1 MIMRLSIAL
10 AALTLPLSAPLPA
23 LAQTADVAGVQAIN
37 MASAVTG
44 KGYSPA
50 YVKAQTLLD
59 RAGFSP
65 GVIDG
70 YDGQNFRG
78 ALAAFAKARGLS
90 AKLDDKMWTALAADA
105 TPAAQTYTIAASD
118 VAGPFTPKIPA
129 KFSDMAKLDRLGY
142 ANAKEALAERFHMD
156 ETLLTRLNPNVNFSK
171 AGTPIVVVAPGA
183 GTLGG
188 AVTLIRINTKAESVT
203 AYDKD
208 NKVVG
213 YFPATVGSTQYPAPS
228 GSWGVNSVSV
238 DPVYYYDPKRLT
250 FGEGQAAGALKL
262 APGPNNPVG
271 SVWIDLTKDTY
282 GIHGAPQPRLVGKIS
297 SHGCVRLTNWDAL
310 ALGKAVSKETKVVFD
325 GAAT

>member
-1 MIMRLSIAL
+1 MILRLSIVL
-10 AALTLPLSAPLPA
+10 AALALPMAAQAQPA
-23 LAQTADVAGVQAIN
+23 AATVVETINTASVP
-37 MASAVTG
+37 S

-50 YVKAQTLLD
+50 LVKAQTLLD

-70 YDGQNFRG
+70 YTGQNYRS
-78 ALAAFAKARGLS
+78 ALAVYAKAHGLS
-90 AKLDDKMWTALAADA
+90 AKLDEAMWAALA
-105 TPAAQTYTIAASD
+105 PAESAPGAQMYTITAAD

-156 ETLLTRLNPNVNFSK
+156 ETLLTRLNPKANFSK
-171 AGTPIVVVAPGA
+171 AGTQIAVVAPGA
-183 GTLGG
+183 GTLRG
-188 AVTLIRINTKAESVT
+188 AVALIRIDTKGESLTAFDKNNTI
-203 AYDKD
+203 
-208 NKVVG
+208 VG

-228 GSWGVNSVSV
+228 GAWAVNSVSV

-250 FGEGQAAGALKL
+250 FGEGEAAGALKL

-310 ALGKAVSKETKVVFD
+310 ALAKAVSKETKVVFD
-325 GAAT
+325 GVAI